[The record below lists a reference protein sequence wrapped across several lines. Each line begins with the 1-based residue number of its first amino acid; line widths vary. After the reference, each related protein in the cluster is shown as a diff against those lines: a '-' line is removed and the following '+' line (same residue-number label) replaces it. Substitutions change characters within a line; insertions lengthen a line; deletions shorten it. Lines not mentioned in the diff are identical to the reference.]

1 MDLKQF
7 ALRSWFSRTETHF
20 LNEGFEKCHSNHTL
34 FIKTSKERKILIVSL
49 HVDDLIFI
57 GNDLSM
63 FDEFKSSMTCEFDM
77 SDLEN
82 VRYFLGVEV
91 LQNTDGIY
99 ISQKKYVLNVLKK
112 FGMEESN
119 SVQSSIVPGYKI
131 FKDE

>member
-1 MDLKQF
+1 M
-7 ALRSWFSRTETHF
+7 
-20 LNEGFEKCHSNHTL
+20 